1 MSLHI
6 QIKEEIKQALKA
18 GEKVRLSVLRGLLT
32 AFTNEAVTKGK
43 TAQDEIADDDALTV
57 IKREANKRKDSI
69 EQYTKGGR
77 PELADAEQ
85 KELAIL
91 ETYLPAKMPIEEIEK
106 IARAKKEELG
116 VSDKSKMGILIGAV
130 VKETKGQADGSEVKS
145 IVDKLLS

>member
-1 MSLHI
+1 MSLHA
-6 QIKEEIKQALKA
+6 QIKDEIKQALKA
-18 GEKVRLSVLRGLLT
+18 REEVRLSVLRGLST
-32 AFTNEAVTKGK
+32 AFTNEAVAKGK
-43 TAQDEIADDDALTV
+43 TAQNEIADDEAMVV

-85 KELAIL
+85 KELAVL

-106 IARAKKEELG
+106 IAIAKKEEFG

-130 VKETKGQADGSEVKS
+130 MKETGGNADGADVKS
-145 IVDKLLS
+145 VVEKLF